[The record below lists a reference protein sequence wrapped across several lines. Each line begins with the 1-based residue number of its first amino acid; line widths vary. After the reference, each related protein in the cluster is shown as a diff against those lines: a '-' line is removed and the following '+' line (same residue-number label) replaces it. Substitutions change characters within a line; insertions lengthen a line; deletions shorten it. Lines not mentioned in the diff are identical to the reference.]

1 MRAARSRVAESLAGP
16 IERASSVDPLLEPLQ
31 AGLRRALPEESM
43 AKEIL
48 SGS

>member
-1 MRAARSRVAESLAGP
+1 MRVARARVAESLAGP
-16 IERASSVDPLLEPLQ
+16 IERASSIDPLLELVQ
-31 AGLRRALPEESM
+31 VGIRRALPDESI